1 MSQASYITKSHPP
14 IPLDC
19 SQIQTIFFD
28 MDGTLLDLHFDN
40 HFWLEHLPKRVAEH
54 KNVSPDAA
62 KRWIDDHCSEIE
74 GTLNW
79 YCLDYWHDLLQV
91 DLVPLK
97 HEIADRIA
105 IRAHVEAFLTH
116 LKQQNKRLV
125 LLTNAHQKSIDVK
138 FKYINLAAYFDRIIS
153 SHQLGLAKEHQ
164 DFWPKLEIMEAFDK
178 NRSLFIDDNLQVLR
192 NAQAYGIAHLLAIR
206 EPDSKLPPKDTAE
219 FTAISCYTQL
229 MY

>member
-1 MSQASYITKSHPP
+1 MSQASTTKPHPP
-14 IPLDC
+14 IPLDW

-40 HFWLEHLPKRVAEH
+40 HFWLEHLPKRLAEH
-54 KNVSPDAA
+54 KNVSKDAA
-62 KRWIDDHCSEIE
+62 KRWIDNHCAEIE

-79 YCLDYWHDLLQV
+79 YCLDYWQDLLGV
-91 DLVPLK
+91 NLVPLK

-105 IRAHVEAFLTH
+105 IRAHVETFLTQ
-116 LKQQNKRLV
+116 LKQRHKRLV
-125 LLTNAHQKSIDVK
+125 LLTNAHQKSIAVK
-138 FKYINLAAYFDRIIS
+138 FKYINLATYFDRIIS
-153 SHQLGLAKEHQ
+153 SHQVGLAKEHQ
-164 DFWPKLEIMEAFDK
+164 DFWPKLEMMEDFDK

-206 EPDSKLPPKDTAE
+206 EPDSKLPPKETAE

-229 MY
+229 MH